1 MDDIGKIKTE
11 NAKDKKILDEIKNQY
26 NKILETRATDAY
38 FNPAGN
44 QQKAIDSRIEK
55 LSTEQLKTEIKNLI

>member
-26 NKILETRATDAY
+26 NKILETRATDDY

-55 LSTEQLKTEIKNLI
+55 LSTEQLKTEIKKLI